1 MIEDWDKSPFQC
13 TPSRGASAGEAPYH
27 RSQKKSSIQDPVSS
41 REEIHSW
48 SRKAPILTRFQTRG
62 SKLAAIYYLS
72 IVQIS
77 INTPALLFP
86 AITLLMLAYTNRF
99 LALATL
105 IRNLHAKYKQIQ
117 EDKEIIK
124 AQIHNLK
131 RRLNLVKQMQG
142 SGITSFFFCV
152 LSMLFF
158 FLRYEMWAISIF
170 GISLV
175 FLLISLFLSLAEIY
189 ISTKALE
196 IELKDMEE
204 E

>member
-1 MIEDWDKSPFQC
+1 MHEF
-13 TPSRGASAGEAPYH
+13 
-27 RSQKKSSIQDPVSS
+27 
-41 REEIHSW
+41 
-48 SRKAPILTRFQTRG
+48 
-62 SKLAAIYYLS
+62 
-72 IVQIS
+72 S

-105 IRNLHAKYKQIQ
+105 IRNLHAKYKQIH
-117 EDKEIIK
+117 EDKEIIR

-131 RRLNLVKQMQG
+131 IRLNLVKKMQG
-142 SGITSFFFCV
+142 AGITSFFFCV

-158 FLRYEMWAISIF
+158 FLSYKVWAIGIF
-170 GISLV
+170 GLSLV
-175 FLLISLFLSLAEIY
+175 FLLISLSLSLNEIY